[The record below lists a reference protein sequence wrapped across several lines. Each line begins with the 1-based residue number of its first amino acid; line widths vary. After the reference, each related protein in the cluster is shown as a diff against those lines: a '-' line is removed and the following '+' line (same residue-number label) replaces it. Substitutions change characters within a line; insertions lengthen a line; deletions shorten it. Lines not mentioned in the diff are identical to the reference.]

1 MIRTRSYVSQS
12 VQQLRPSGIRRYF
25 DIAATMEDVVSLGI
39 GEPDFVTPRH
49 IIDKSI
55 ESLRMGQT
63 AYTNNS
69 GTIELRR
76 AIAGYI
82 ERLYG
87 VNYDPEDQIVVTV
100 GVSEAMWLA
109 LRADRDPWVAA
120 RPVADRPSHL
130 WRQPWPDW
138 STPASWRDTAVPCV
152 ADRRKCTARSNR
164 ECPCRTR
171 RRSSP
176 PGEAARTCCS

>member
-1 MIRTRSYVSQS
+1 MIRTRSYVSQA

-25 DIAATMEDVVSLGI
+25 DIAATMEGVVSLGI

-76 AIAGYI
+76 AISAYI

-87 VNYDPEDQIVVTV
+87 VNYNPEDQILVTV

-109 LRADRDPWVAA
+109 LQGDP
-120 RPVADRPSHL
+120 RPR
-130 WRQPWPDW
+130 
-138 STPASWRDTAVPCV
+138 
-152 ADRRKCTARSNR
+152 
-164 ECPCRTR
+164 
-171 RRSSP
+171 
-176 PGEAARTCCS
+176 